1 MKKLRRSPGRV
12 VNGRTANGE
21 GAPRTKRARRE
32 EPAEDQPP
40 VGEKS
45 ALIACPANP
54 LRQRPAACR
63 PRVGEGRAQ
72 AQTVAAPASGR
83 PAASPHSRPTP
94 RLAGR
99 PDSPSRA
106 VPMSWSSRAL
116 ICAWADMVAG
126 GDDRDVCNESSQ
138 TSGRGGG
145 GGSGDDEGWSRRPRA
160 HSVLPFAGD
169 VGRKCVSACLLPTG
183 KCSFWAGGCGTRLWR
198 GLQLGGPRKLSK
210 GQNPSLL

>member
-21 GAPRTKRARRE
+21 GAPPTERARRE

-45 ALIACPANP
+45 ALIACPANSF
-54 LRQRPAACR
+54 RQRPDACH
-63 PRVGEGRAQ
+63 PRVGEGKAQAQ

-106 VPMSWSSRAL
+106 VPMSWSSRAR
-116 ICAWADMVAG
+116 ICA
-126 GDDRDVCNESSQ
+126 
-138 TSGRGGG
+138 
-145 GGSGDDEGWSRRPRA
+145 
-160 HSVLPFAGD
+160 
-169 VGRKCVSACLLPTG
+169 
-183 KCSFWAGGCGTRLWR
+183 
-198 GLQLGGPRKLSK
+198 
-210 GQNPSLL
+210 